1 LKGRRTRRRNSRK
14 GQPKRWQTL
23 LLVAVAVLAI
33 GGIFGTIGTVAVVGY
48 YSQGLPSLD
57 QLREGNLDQT
67 TRIYDR
73 NGTQITSFFVENR
86 TIVPLSQIAQPLQDA
101 TISTEDRTF
110 YTHQGVDYRRVII
123 AAVYDAT
130 HRGAAVGG
138 STITQ
143 QLIKNDVLCAT
154 CAAGSTSGQGELSFS
169 RKMRELLL
177 AEELERRYSKS
188 QILELYLNSI
198 SYGNRAFGIE
208 AAAHTYFGVS
218 AARLTLPEASFLAG
232 LPQAPSAYNP
242 FGTPDQKAAS
252 KDRWLQV
259 LDSMVANH
267 KLTAAQAA
275 AAFKTDIWTAMAAH
289 HAGAGNGADPLTG
302 HFVDYTVQYLKDH
315 GYDERTILTGGL
327 SIYTTLDLPT
337 QQKADAA
344 VKAGVAALKSK
355 GANTGALLAMDP
367 KTGEIRAMV
376 GSADYASDAIQGQ
389 VNLTDVGRQP
399 GSSFKPYT
407 YAYALQ
413 TGQYTPSTL
422 VNDHDA
428 VIGGAHFTDWDGRT
442 EGYIPLRTAVTQSR
456 NLPALW
462 TFRDVGPQNVIDF
475 AHRLGALGNFD
486 ASSLTTTIGSSDIK
500 MVDHLAAYSA
510 FDNGGFRVYPHPIL
524 KIVDSGGHTL
534 PPFAENTVGG
544 SVMSPD
550 LAYLMNSILHGVPG
564 TELGMDSL
572 PVAGKTG
579 TTDGY
584 TSSWMMGYTPDL
596 AVGTFMGHINA
607 GPTCDSGFLA
617 YGSPG
622 VPTSGW
628 ICPTKVLW
636 GEDVGAVLW
645 KPFLLSYYSGGRAWP
660 AGWAPPSGVTGLSVC
675 KSDGGLAGA
684 STPPSDTYREVFL
697 KSAPPKPCGQNV
709 APGVPTPKPAPS
721 PTPTPVVTP
730 LPTASPVP
738 SAGPTPTPA
747 SSATPTPHK

>member
-1 LKGRRTRRRNSRK
+1 MGLIA
-14 GQPKRWQTL
+14 L
-23 LLVAVAVLAI
+23 
-33 GGIFGTIGTVAVVGY
+33 GGIFGTIGTVAMVGY

-57 QLREGNLDQT
+57 QLREGNLAQT
-67 TRIYDR
+67 TKFYDR
-73 NGTQITSFFVENR
+73 NGNPLTSFYVENR
-86 TIVPLSQIAQPLQDA
+86 TVVPLSKISMSLQDA

-110 YTHQGVDYRRVII
+110 YSNQGVDYRRVVI
-123 AAVYDAT
+123 AALYDLT
-130 HRGAAVGG
+130 HRGSTVGG

-143 QLIKNDVLCAT
+143 QLIKNDVLCST
-154 CAAGSTSGQGELSFS
+154 CSAGTINGQGEQTFS

-177 AEELERRYSKS
+177 AEELERRYSKQ

-208 AAAHTYFGVS
+208 AASQTYFGVHAS
-218 AARLTLPEASFLAG
+218 QLTLPEASFLAG

-242 FGTPDQKAAS
+242 FGGPESRAAA
-252 KDRWLQV
+252 KERWHEVLQ
-259 LDSMVANH
+259 SMVANG
-267 KLTAAQAA
+267 KLSQSAADAA
-275 AAFKTDIWTAMAAH
+275 YKTDIWTPMDARHAAS
-289 HAGAGNGADPLTG
+289 GTGVDPLVG
-302 HFVDYTVQYLKDH
+302 HFVDYTVQYLEAH
-315 GYDERTILTGGL
+315 GIDEQTIMTGGL
-327 SIYTTLDLPT
+327 QVFTTLDLPT

-344 VKAGVAALKSK
+344 VKAAVKEMAYK

-367 KTGEIRAMV
+367 HSGEIIAMI
-376 GSADYASDAIQGQ
+376 GSADYGNDEIQGQ

-407 YAYALQ
+407 YGYALQ
-413 TGQYTPSTL
+413 TGQYTASTL
-422 VNDHDA
+422 VNDHDP
-428 VIGGAHFTDWDGRT
+428 VIGGTRFTDWDGRL
-442 EGYIPLRTAVTQSR
+442 EGYIPLRTAVEQSR

-475 AHRLGALGNFD
+475 AHKLGAAGDFD

-500 MVDHLAAYSA
+500 MIDHLAAYSA
-510 FDNGGFRVYPHPIL
+510 FDNGGFRVYPHPVL
-524 KIVDSGGHTL
+524 KIVDGNGRTL
-534 PPFAENTVGG
+534 PAFPENTVGG
-544 SVMSPD
+544 AVMSPE
-550 LAYLMNSILHGVPG
+550 LAYLVTSILHGVPG
-564 TELGMDSL
+564 TELGMNSL

-607 GPTCDSGFLA
+607 GPTCGSGFVS

-645 KPFLLSYYSGGRAWP
+645 KPFLSAVYGGRGAWP
-660 AGWAPPSGVTGLSVC
+660 KFWTVPSNIVTLTVC
-675 KSDGGLAGA
+675 NSDGGLAPAGMPA
-684 STPPSDTYREVFL
+684 SQTHSELFL
-697 KSAPPKPCGQNV
+697 KDSQPKPCGANV
-709 APGVPTPKPAPS
+709 APGVPTPTPTPS

-730 LPTASPVP
+730 LPTPTPSPSVSP
-738 SAGPTPTPA
+738 GPGAPGPTPTP
-747 SSATPTPHK
+747 HQ